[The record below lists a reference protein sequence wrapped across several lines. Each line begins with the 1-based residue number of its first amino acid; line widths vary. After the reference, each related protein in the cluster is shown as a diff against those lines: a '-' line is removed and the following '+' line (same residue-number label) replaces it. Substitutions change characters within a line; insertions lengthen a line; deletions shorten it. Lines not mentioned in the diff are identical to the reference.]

1 MSAATMVA
9 CAANQIVMG
18 KHSFLGPIDPQL
30 ILQTAL
36 GNRLVPVQNILE
48 QFERALRD
56 GADPVKLRVWAPML
70 TQYGPDL
77 LVTCQNLASLSE
89 ELVSE
94 WLKSYMFKGQADAEA
109 KGKAIARWL
118 SGHST
123 FKTHARPLSRDE
135 LRAQGLTG
143 IRALGQ
149 NQAEQDLFLSIHH
162 ATAHTFTSTAG
173 VKIIENNLGKADMRM
188 LNVVQPISRKSPR
201 SLESRRRR

>member
-77 LVTCQNLASLSE
+77 LVTCQNL
-89 ELVSE
+89 VH
-94 WLKSYMFKGQADAEA
+94 G
-109 KGKAIARWL
+109 G
-118 SGHST
+118 
-123 FKTHARPLSRDE
+123 
-135 LRAQGLTG
+135 
-143 IRALGQ
+143 
-149 NQAEQDLFLSIHH
+149 
-162 ATAHTFTSTAG
+162 
-173 VKIIENNLGKADMRM
+173 
-188 LNVVQPISRKSPR
+188 
-201 SLESRRRR
+201 

>member
-123 FKTHARPLSRDE
+123 FKTHARPLSQDE